1 MHEIELNHS
10 CRSSTHAVVACVRLL
25 HTCNEIVFHRIR
37 SHHCID
43 PWRIAVAGTRPSLQ
57 WTSINGTRRAVQ
69 QLLYCHNPWVG
80 KCYDDAL
87 HPKPWQR
94 GALPLHLNPRLA
106 GTLLEMAGPARKGR
120 VPTAGLVA
128 IAAALNLC
136 ANVSIFG
143 FGDELGIP
151 GNASKRCAYYFTCS
165 GTEDA
170 YAKGSS
176 LAHDLAH
183 QRRVLAL
190 LESSHAITRFAS

>member
-1 MHEIELNHS
+1 MLRRRSPSKALAARCIAAAPQPSS
-10 CRSSTHAVVACVRLL
+10 CWHAVG
-25 HTCNEIVFHRIR
+25 
-37 SHHCID
+37 D
-43 PWRIAVAGTRPSLQ
+43 G
-57 WTSINGTRRAVQ
+57 
-69 QLLYCHNPWVG
+69 
-80 KCYDDAL
+80 
-87 HPKPWQR
+87 
-94 GALPLHLNPRLA
+94 
-106 GTLLEMAGPARKGR
+106 GPARKGR